1 MKIKLYEKNEIGKGR
16 KMKLQL
22 SRLFDVDQATILTDV
37 TLIIELL

>member
-1 MKIKLYEKNEIGKGR
+1 MKIKLYEKNEIGKRR